1 MHKYAKP
8 GPMFFPWSYNENGPF
23 VTINIHKF
31 LWLLFFKKRTILDS
45 DFFDKF
51 VTRLQKSAYKTTVE
65 L

>member
-1 MHKYAKP
+1 MVA
-8 GPMFFPWSYNENGPF
+8 
-23 VTINIHKF
+23 F
-31 LWLLFFKKRTILDS
+31 LWKKTFFDF

>member
-1 MHKYAKP
+1 MVA
-8 GPMFFPWSYNENGPF
+8 
-23 VTINIHKF
+23 
-31 LWLLFFKKRTILDS
+31 FFKKRTLFDS

>member
-1 MHKYAKP
+1 MIA
-8 GPMFFPWSYNENGPF
+8 
-23 VTINIHKF
+23 
-31 LWLLFFKKRTILDS
+31 FFKKRTFFDF